1 VAGVSTETA
10 TDRHLAWQPSLLAS
24 ADVPEVDLA
33 LDGARRRFLGQGA
46 WVDHVPGWVHGADV
60 LFDAILATA
69 PWQGEQ
75 QRPMYDRIVD
85 VPRLTTGGWH
95 AGRPRL
101 LDRMARCLGRHYGVR
116 LPTISANLYRDGNDS
131 VAWHGDRVGRHRVT
145 TIVAIVS
152 LGSPRRLLLRPEGG
166 GPSVGYTLHSGDL
179 LVQGG
184 TCQKTFQH
192 CVPKRAQAGPR
203 ISVMFRELGGN

>member
-1 VAGVSTETA
+1 MAST
-10 TDRHLAWQPSLLAS
+10 TDLHHVTWQPSLLAV
-24 ADVPEVDLA
+24 ADEPDVDLA

-46 WVDHVPGWVHGADV
+46 WVDHVPGWVTGADR
-60 LFDAILATA
+60 LFDDVLASA
-69 PWQGEQ
+69 PWQDEQ

-95 AGRPRL
+95 EGRPPL
-101 LDRMARCLGRHYGVR
+101 LDRIAQCLSRHYGTE
-116 LPTISANLYRDGNDS
+116 LPSISANLYRDGNDS

-145 TIVAIVS
+145 TVVAIVS

-184 TCQKTFQH
+184 TCQRTHQH
-192 CVPKRAQAGPR
+192 CVPKRATAGPR
-203 ISVMFRELGGN
+203 ISVMFRELFGN